1 MRVSRDLQAR
11 LPMNKGKTLFA
22 QVMEFLPW
30 ISFTRIVQRYHAIIL
45 LVQISEAF
53 F

>member
-1 MRVSRDLQAR
+1 
-11 LPMNKGKTLFA
+11 MNKGKTLFA